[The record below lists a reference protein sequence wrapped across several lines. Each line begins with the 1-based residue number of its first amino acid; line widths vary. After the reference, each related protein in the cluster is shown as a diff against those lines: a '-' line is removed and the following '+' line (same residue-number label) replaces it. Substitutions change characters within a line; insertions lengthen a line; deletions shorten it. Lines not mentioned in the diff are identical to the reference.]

1 MARVSIILPN
11 RNHAT
16 ELRTAL
22 EAIAGQT
29 RAPDEVILIEDAS
42 TDESLAVIDSYRA
55 RLGPLKLL
63 RNDKRQGVARAV
75 QRGIEAATGDY
86 ILLASADEK
95 LAPDACRT
103 LAEVADS
110 FPDAKLIV
118 SQFAEWWPAERR
130 VRVHGRESDLGMWYV
145 EGEAAR
151 FITPEQFR
159 RFLRRRFVWLAA
171 NTALIRRDVLL
182 EVGGF
187 DPRLEWHSDWFA
199 LYAIA
204 FRHGFCA
211 VPRSLAWF
219 RVASD
224 SYSMRGMR
232 DARAQRKVALEIQR
246 KLRTPAFRD
255 IDAAVMAAPAA
266 MSTFMRATLLA
277 LAARPRWYGRL
288 GRLACW
294 WLGQFLLGR
303 RPAAWSRL
311 LRRIGGRSERSEDH
325 ARLDGQA

>member
-22 EAIAGQT
+22 EAIAAQT

-42 TDESLAVIDSYRA
+42 TDGSLAVIESYRA
-55 RLGPLKLL
+55 RLGTLKLM
-63 RNDKRQGVARAV
+63 RNEKQQGVARAI
-75 QRGIEAATGDY
+75 QRGIEAATGEY

-95 LAPDACRT
+95 LAPDACGT
-103 LAEVADS
+103 LAETADS

-118 SQFAEWWPAERR
+118 SQFTEWRPDDQS
-130 VRVHGRESDLGMWYV
+130 VSIHGRESDLGMWYI

-159 RFLRRRFVWLAA
+159 RLLRRRFVWLAA
-171 NTALIRRDVLL
+171 NTALIRRDALIG
-182 EVGGF
+182 VGGF
-187 DPRLEWHSDWFA
+187 DPKLEWHADWFA

-219 RVASD
+219 RVSSD
-224 SYSMRGMR
+224 SYSTRGMR

-255 IDAAVMAAPAA
+255 VDAAVMEAPTV

-303 RPAAWSRL
+303 RPAAWARL
-311 LRRIGGRSERSEDH
+311 LRRIGGRPERAEDH
-325 ARLDGQA
+325 TRLDGHA